1 MIRFVARR
9 FLETI
14 PVLFIL
20 ATATFFMMRLAP
32 GGPFATEKQA
42 SREVRARMEAHYGL
56 DKPLFQQ
63 YLLQMKHLLRG
74 DLGPS
79 YKYPSRTVNEII
91 SKAFPVSA
99 ELGLEALAVA
109 LVLGL
114 LAGMVAALKQNT
126 FWDHVPMSLAMI
138 GLCVPTFV
146 MGPLLISAFAL
157 HLDWFNAAGWYLPR
171 DRVLPALTLGAFY
184 AAYVARLARGGLLEV
199 LRQDFIRTAQA
210 KGAGPARILFR
221 HALRGGML
229 PVVSFLGPAI
239 AGLLTGSFVV
249 ETIFGIPGLGRFFV
263 TAAFNRDYFM
273 IMGSVLFYAVFVIA
287 MNLVVDIV
295 LVWLNPK
302 LRFD

>member
-20 ATATFFMMRLAP
+20 ATVTFFMMRLAP
-32 GGPFATEKQA
+32 GGPFASEKQA
-42 SREVRARMEAHYGL
+42 SKEVRARMDAHYGL

-79 YKYPSRTVNEII
+79 FKYPNRTVNEII
-91 SKAFPVSA
+91 AQAFPVSA
-99 ELGLEALAVA
+99 ELGLEALMVA

-114 LAGMVAALKQNT
+114 MAGMVAALKQNT
-126 FWDHVPMSLAMI
+126 FLDHVPMSLAMI

-146 MGPLLISAFAL
+146 MGPLLISVFAL
-157 HLDWFNAAGWYLPR
+157 HLDWCNAAGWFLPR
-171 DRVLPALTLGAFY
+171 DRVLPALTLGAYY

-199 LRQDFIRTAQA
+199 LRQDFIRTAKA
-210 KGAGPARILFR
+210 KGAGQTRILFR

-249 ETIFGIPGLGRFFV
+249 ETIFGIPGLGRYFV
-263 TAAFNRDYFM
+263 TAAFNRDYCM
-273 IMGSVLFYAVFVIA
+273 IMGSVLFYAAFVIA

-302 LRFD
+302 LRFE

>member
-14 PVLFIL
+14 PVLFII
-20 ATATFFMMRLAP
+20 ATVTFFMMRLAP
-32 GGPFATEKQA
+32 GGPFDTEKQA
-42 SREVRARMEAHYGL
+42 SKEVRAQMETHYGL
-56 DKPLFQQ
+56 DKPLLQQ
-63 YLLQMKHLLRG
+63 YLLQMKHLLQG
-74 DLGPS
+74 NLGPS

-91 SKAFPVSA
+91 AGAFPVSL
-99 ELGLEALAVA
+99 ELGMEALAVA

-114 LAGMVAALKQNT
+114 LAGMAAALRQNT
-126 FWDHVPMSLAMI
+126 FWDHFPMSLAMM

-146 MGPLLISAFAL
+146 MGPLLISVFAL
-157 HLDWFNAAGWYLPR
+157 RLNWCNAAGWYFPR
-171 DRVLPALTLGAFY
+171 DRVLPGLTLGAYY
-184 AAYVARLARGGLLEV
+184 AAYIARLARGGFLEV

-210 KGAGPARILFR
+210 KGAGGARILFK

-295 LVWLNPK
+295 LVWMNPK
-302 LRFD
+302 LRFE

>member
-20 ATATFFMMRLAP
+20 ATITFFMMRLAP
-32 GGPFATEKQA
+32 GGPFDAEKQA
-42 SREVRARMEAHYGL
+42 SKEVRARMEAHYGL
-56 DKPLFQQ
+56 DKPLFAQ
-63 YLLQMKHLLRG
+63 YLLQMKHLLQG

-91 SKAFPVSA
+91 ADAFPVSL
-99 ELGLEALAVA
+99 ELGIESLAVA
-109 LVLGL
+109 LVFGL
-114 LAGMVAALKQNT
+114 LAGMTASFNQNT
-126 FWDHVPMSLAMI
+126 FWDHFPMSLAMI

-157 HLDWFNAAGWYLPR
+157 HLDWCNAAGWYFPR

-184 AAYVARLARGGLLEV
+184 AAYIARLARGGLLEV

-210 KGAGPARILFR
+210 KGAGGARILFK

-287 MNLVVDIV
+287 MNLAVDVV

-302 LRFD
+302 LRFE